1 MNYALVF
8 IAERVDTN
16 IELSSVIPQG
26 LNLRSGGG
34 IHNWQVNVL
43 RRSVVILSGDCQ
55 ISTPD
60 VPAGLSQTI
69 KSLRASY
76 FMNQMQIDI

>member
-1 MNYALVF
+1 MDYALVF
-8 IAERVDTN
+8 ISERVDAN
-16 IELSSVIPQG
+16 IELSSVIPQR

-43 RRSVVILSGDCQ
+43 RGCVVILSGDCQ
-55 ISTPD
+55 VSAPDISSGQAKP
-60 VPAGLSQTI
+60 I

-76 FMNQMQIDI
+76 LMNQMQIDI